1 MILHSWGRLWH
12 CACAAGC
19 RYKLHLGK
27 SWRFVSSY
35 VVLSAAMAA
44 MPARR
49 EYTCLQFLQLLASSS
64 SFLVRGLPTLG
75 STNSASV
82 IYSETVDVMNKIN
95 KTLKMHFKKNH
106 FVLSGFWAQLS
117 RISQTYPLGCILQGD
132 SWGDRNAPLRL
143 LMELIFLAVLKMIVN
158 VPAGCQL
165 GASWSF

>member
-1 MILHSWGRLWH
+1 M
-12 CACAAGC
+12 
-19 RYKLHLGK
+19 
-27 SWRFVSSY
+27 
-35 VVLSAAMAA
+35 LSAAMAA

-49 EYTCLQFLQLLASSS
+49 EYTCLQFLQLLESSS
-64 SFLVRGLPTLG
+64 SFLVCGLPTLG

-82 IYSETVDVMNKIN
+82 IYSETIDVMNKIN
-95 KTLKMHFKKNH
+95 KTLKMHFFLNH

-117 RISQTYPLGCILQGD
+117 RISQTYPSGCILLGD

-165 GASWSF
+165 EASFSPWMLVHHHVVFQHSHLLLQSH